1 MVDRQPGVVLDT
13 KKTEDAFEN
22 WIIWCSCSRIW
33 LTWKENHFC
42 FAMWDTREKCHCDFT
57 AWICRQ
63 RETAVCVVQ
72 LQYRFQFKCWQN
84 FLNDPSFITG
94 VCKMKLGLENMLSPR
109 SIAVLT
115 SQLMCSKELGNK
127 IRKKSSENKIGSAFR
142 EVEGNLP
149 LETPLRMFS
158 NVILAVPQGPLQA
171 DSQLLNW
178 SCDRRLRI

>member
-1 MVDRQPGVVLDT
+1 
-13 KKTEDAFEN
+13 
-22 WIIWCSCSRIW
+22 
-33 LTWKENHFC
+33 
-42 FAMWDTREKCHCDFT
+42 
-57 AWICRQ
+57 
-63 RETAVCVVQ
+63 
-72 LQYRFQFKCWQN
+72 
-84 FLNDPSFITG
+84 
-94 VCKMKLGLENMLSPR
+94 MKLGLENMLSPR

-171 DSQLLNW
+171 DSQLLN
-178 SCDRRLRI
+178 